1 MATYLQGVTDYI
13 PEIQPFQPDLNLLQ
27 TVVQAKQAQYKAG
40 YDRIS
45 NVYGKLLN
53 SELSREDNIQNRD
66 QYFTQI
72 KNDIDKMAT
81 MDLSKVE
88 NVNSAYNVFKP
99 ILEDKYLQRDMIFTK
114 NYNTQV
120 GISNYF
126 KNCMDEKEC
135 GGKWWETGDMAMAYQ
150 KDEFVKAAK
159 DETLS
164 MGNVEY
170 VPYVNAF
177 KTAYDAAVAM
187 KDTLQMK
194 TVNTSP
200 DGKWQITTTN
210 GMQLVPS
217 LSIYMSQAVGADPK
231 VQRMF
236 ETQAYVDR
244 KNYVMSKAAEFGS
257 EEAAERQY
265 VNDILTAEAKS
276 NEERQAQLAQDQ
288 KRLDDDKALVEENAK
303 NHGVAPGAD
312 KDPMDLIMGI
322 QSQSDV
328 VKAEKDKQDQIAG
341 MLDPTTN
348 SVSDLKTLRRKA
360 DAIRANNLN
369 SETMV
374 LAAKT
379 YATNTYQEEKK
390 LDEEWKMN
398 YEHKL
403 RLAEMDYKQSLENAA
418 AAKEEAT
425 LGETLGLNDGVV
437 SGSLTPEETINAA
450 TEILKEQAKAE
461 GDVVALSD
469 DVHKELF
476 TRLNTVLTNPNSTP
490 AQKAKAKQII
500 ENQLG
505 VVETQEV
512 EFKNGYYS
520 QTQYEDWNEL
530 TPDEKAEYGNDIYN
544 FNRGIKPGE
553 GFWSGLLTAGESLVR
568 KGLNVVEGTYEMAT
582 GERDKYTR
590 VKKSGYVIKNP
601 DGSYSFNGGGVKTDP
616 ENAAA
621 NIRNSELQKFK
632 TDPKDSKNYRNSV
645 SNLKALIDSED
656 MKQVFYGSG
665 YNDLNTMLSNKV
677 ANVKDAMVIQDA
689 VNDAYKHNDQVTLQ
703 YLQANGNFW
712 AGQAIDKNG
721 YMMDKNTFINEYVK
735 KQQEWNNT
743 RDYPTQTIGAKG
755 EVFDQSSS
763 RINKM
768 KADAASIYDDLKED
782 MWETY
787 KEGKVNDKLRLTAK
801 PMGGTTMK
809 GYQGIMYNADI
820 AGGVN
825 AFSNKLAA
833 DFYAKDLRRLFGDRG
848 EVNGTIMFGDG
859 KNMEELAHD
868 EAAQKAVAEIF
879 SDFLSASPKKSQG
892 KDNRPRFS
900 MQTYYTSKF
909 GDDKVT
915 VVITPSQFY
924 AKQHAGT
931 AKEPGVTD
939 EAYGAASKPIT
950 IIMDK
955 DKAEGLMFEQ
965 HKITGTEMVMNL
977 KGQVDKDY
985 GNSGSAVIKQ
995 DKDGFYSINSTAKVY
1010 NRETG
1015 GYDAIDLAEI
1025 NAAFAPGNMGPDT
1038 DVNMIVKM
1046 LDDVFINKIA
1056 PYNEANIKA
1065 SRIK

>member
-40 YDRIS
+40 YDKIS

-194 TVNTSP
+194 TVNTTQ
-200 DGKWQITTTN
+200 DGKWDITTTN

-231 VQRMF
+231 IQRMF

-265 VNDILTAEAKS
+265 VNDILTAEAQA
-276 NEERQAQLAQDQ
+276 NEQRQAELAQDQ
-288 KRLDDDKALVEENAK
+288 KRLDNDKALVEENAK

-312 KDPMDLIMGI
+312 KDPMDLILGI

-328 VKAEKDKQDQIAG
+328 IKAEKDKQDQIAG

-360 DAIRANNLN
+360 DMIRASNLN
-369 SETMV
+369 SDTMI

-379 YATNTYQEEKK
+379 YATNTYQEEKN
-390 LDEEWKMN
+390 LNEEWKMN
-398 YEHKL
+398 REHQL

-418 AAKEEAT
+418 AAKQEAT
-425 LGETLGLNDGVV
+425 LGESLGLNDGVLA
-437 SGSLTPEETINAA
+437 GPLTPEEKLNTAE
-450 TEILKEQAKAE
+450 EILKERTNAE
-461 GDVVALSD
+461 GKSLNVSEALHEQVFNS
-469 DVHKELF
+469 
-476 TRLNTVLTNPNSTP
+476 LNAVLTDVNSTP
-490 AQKAKAKQII
+490 AQKEKAKQLI
-500 ENQLG
+500 EQKFG
-505 VVETQEV
+505 VVETEEYEAPGNV
-512 EFKNGYYS
+512 IS
-520 QTQYEDWNEL
+520 RPLYEDWNEL
-530 TPDEKAEYGNDIYN
+530 SDEQKAEYGNNITNYYK
-544 FNRGIKPGE
+544 GYKPGA
-553 GFWSGLLTAGESLVR
+553 GFFSNTLSKLESFGRDIGNIAESG
-568 KGLNVVEGTYEMAT
+568 VELFQET
-582 GERDKYTR
+582 DKYTR
-590 VKKSGYVIKNP
+590 VKKSGYAIKNA
-601 DGSYSFNGGGVKTDP
+601 DGSYSFNGGAYQVDP
-616 ENAAA
+616 NNAAA
-621 NIRNSELQKFK
+621 NLRNKELQKFK
-632 TDPKDSKNYRNSV
+632 TDPKDAKNYRNS
-645 SNLKALIDSED
+645 SKAIMDMVNSED
-656 MKQVFYGSG
+656 MKQVFFGSG
-665 YNDLNTMLSNKV
+665 YEAISKKYNEMYSNLEV
-677 ANVKDAMVIQDA
+677 AIQNQDA
-689 VNDAYKHNDQVTLQ
+689 VEDAVKHNDKTALT

-712 AGQAIDKNG
+712 AGQAIDPVSG
-721 YMMDKNTFINEYVK
+721 YMMDRNSFIENYVK

-743 RDYPTQTIGAKG
+743 RDYPTGYIGAKG
-755 EVFDQSSS
+755 ETFTISDAS

-768 KADAASIYDDLKED
+768 RSDAASIYDDMKDD
-782 MWETY
+782 MWEVY
-787 KEGKVNDKLRLTAK
+787 REGKINDKMRLPTK

-820 AGGVN
+820 AGG
-825 AFSNKLAA
+825 ADAYSNKLAA
-833 DFYAKDLRRLFGDRG
+833 DFWGKDLRRLLGDRG
-848 EVNGTIMFGDG
+848 EVNGTVMFGDVSTDQ
-859 KNMEELAHD
+859 ELQHD
-868 EAAQKAVAEIF
+868 EAAQKALSEIF
-879 SDFLSASPKKSQG
+879 SDFLSSSPKKSQG
-892 KDNRPRFS
+892 KDTRPRFS
-900 MQTYYTSKF
+900 MTSYYTSKY

-939 EAYGAASKPIT
+939 ELYGAGGKPIT
-950 IIMDK
+950 VVMDK
-955 DKAEGLMFEQ
+955 DKAQALMFEE
-965 HKITGTEMVMNL
+965 HKTTALEYRMNL
-977 KGQVDKDY
+977 SGEINRNY
-985 GNSGSAVIKQ
+985 GNAGSAKIKQ
-995 DKDGFYSINSTAKVY
+995 DADGYYSIDGTANIYENGQNVPISLV
-1010 NRETG
+1010 E
-1015 GYDAIDLAEI
+1015 IDPM
-1025 NAAFAPGNMGPDT
+1025 FAPGAMGPTT
-1038 DVNMIVKM
+1038 DLNSLVGLMDNFYTR
-1046 LDDVFINKIA
+1046 LAAQRQATIN
-1056 PYNEANIKA
+1056 A
-1065 SRIK
+1065 SRKK